1 MEERLR
7 ELEQRTKELEVQLLR
22 HVERNVVDTNRL
34 NRSTSVLLEHMS
46 VLAEIVDK
54 EKLNVENVIANITT
68 VLNQQEQ
75 TNLDAIKSQNDKWYQ
90 EYQEKLRNNQFWWT
104 GLLTVVLTVILLGM
118 FSFLATFLATVT
130 DTNTRTIIDTEI
142 KRIESQ
148 FGSKPVISPH
158 KNQR

>member
-142 KRIESQ
+142 KRLE
-148 FGSKPVISPH
+148 SKPVISPH
-158 KNQR
+158 KNKR